1 MANTVYFENAFDL
14 IVIGNKAQLLDMQ
27 TTNYWETEHAKRGA
41 LFLTWN
47 AGAARLLVPDQH
59 LESIREMRTAKY
71 VIISHGPYLPKGG
84 REAFELLFED
94 KSDSPFV
101 VTIGENQS
109 DGRIAIKPIHG
120 SFPFTVWTRKGLRL
134 RFTAKYREVPML
146 PFLEPWSDDITTVK
160 AS

>member
-1 MANTVYFENAFDL
+1 MAKTVYFENAFDL
-14 IVIGNKAQLLDMQ
+14 IVIGNNAQLIDMQ
-27 TTNYWETEHAKRGA
+27 TTNYWETEYAKRGA

-71 VIISHGPYLPKGG
+71 VIISHGPYVPNGG

-94 KSDSPFV
+94 KSSFPFV

-109 DGRIAIKPIHG
+109 DGRITIKPNHG
-120 SFPFTVWTRKGLRL
+120 SLPFTVWTKKGLRL
-134 RFTAKYREVPML
+134 RLIAKYREAPML
-146 PFLEPWSDDITTVK
+146 PCLAPWGNEITTVK
-160 AS
+160 MS